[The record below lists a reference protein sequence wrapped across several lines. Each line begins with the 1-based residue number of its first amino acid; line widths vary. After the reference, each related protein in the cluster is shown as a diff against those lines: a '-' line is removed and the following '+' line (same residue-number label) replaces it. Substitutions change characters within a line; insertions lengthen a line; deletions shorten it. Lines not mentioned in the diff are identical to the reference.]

1 MMKPLKCDDGLY
13 CATVLQESLNW
24 HRCCLETISFAV
36 FQAALWSCFS
46 SGSKNIIK
54 KKKCSIY
61 HAVFFTLAEFLI
73 FCNDVFQTPGFKI
86 KEQVGQTCSTIF
98 ICPYGY
104 IKSSFTALS
113 HTHDASIIAAKGWEP
128 LFLDLTVDTGRLNC
142 SYRGLNVIL
151 CFILKELH
159 VQRDGKKHIYY
170 EVVIPKE
177 TDSLVTIMPGVRFFG
192 RRGIVAADIV
202 VQRTCRLPVLKY
214 RADKTKLNKLML
226 CFRPFQVINNMLQ
239 WKTRPISKPV
249 ALGAEAPAGNQARF
263 ALAIPSGFGRFTG
276 DLSAEFVDEGNLVGL
291 EGMFKLYE
299 NEWRHFK
306 VTRFIGAVERGLD
319 RPFQYVL
326 RFLNGGSQKGAS
338 MPVLFDLQKYN
349 GFAEDN
355 ATLGTWFLIEE
366 N

>member
-1 MMKPLKCDDGLY
+1 MTYICYHIYTTNLLAY
-13 CATVLQESLNW
+13 NST
-24 HRCCLETISFAV
+24 CLSWNFWKITI
-36 FQAALWSCFS
+36 
-46 SGSKNIIK
+46 N
-54 KKKCSIY
+54 
-61 HAVFFTLAEFLI
+61 
-73 FCNDVFQTPGFKI
+73 QTPGFKI

-177 TDSLVTIMPGVRFFG
+177 TDSSVTIMPGVRFFG

-214 RADKTKLNKLML
+214 RADKTSTLNKLML

-319 RPFQYVL
+319 RPFQYIL
-326 RFLNGGSQKGAS
+326 SYRFLNGGSQKGAS
-338 MPVLFDLQKYN
+338 IPVLFDLQKYN